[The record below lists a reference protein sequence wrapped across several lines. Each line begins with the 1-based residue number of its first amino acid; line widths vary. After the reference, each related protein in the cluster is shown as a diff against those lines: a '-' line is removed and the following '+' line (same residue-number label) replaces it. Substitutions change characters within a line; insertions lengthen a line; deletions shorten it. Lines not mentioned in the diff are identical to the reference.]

1 MAEYKTQLVRTG
13 DALELKAA
21 TSFQTGDAFSA
32 LISTSVTMPENYNSV
47 MYGPITIASGG
58 VLILEGNSN
67 IKIIDI
73 ANA

>member
-13 DALELKAA
+13 TALELKPAD
-21 TSFQTGDAFSA
+21 SFETGDAFSA
-32 LISTSVTMPENYNSV
+32 LISTSVTMPENHNSV
-47 MYGPITIASGG
+47 MYGPIAIAPGG
-58 VLILEGNSN
+58 ELILEGNSN